1 MYVNVTL
8 YKTKL
13 STTDTMVF
21 SSKIEQTSFFAGLP
35 QRELGKCSFNG
46 KRTIRIN
53 GNYFMLN
60 IGGYNYIKIYYI
72 DGYGNE
78 RTYYAFIDLFR
89 YVNDNCCE
97 VDVTTDYIQTYM
109 FDIQFSQ
116 LFIEQR
122 NYSINDKVLFNLPYK
137 NIYPIGN
144 YKLKNYSELNNKP
157 FICVLLDGSA
167 QNPAGGGGTVGEVF
181 GDIYLKTPT
190 DISESEEIYTTK
202 IVCLIFPITIQ
213 QNGTF
218 TVDDTFIDG
227 YNTTHNCVNF
237 SSFISEFSSVIMNI
251 SIIDALPLFYGG
263 KLNTD
268 NFLLTANAYGAEA
281 DGYYIAYTGV
291 KTNDVFAF
299 VDTYFNSNY
308 SLLRSPYYNLYIYR
322 RGYNQ
327 TLVNIFNCDV
337 EMDSN
342 SIRYL
347 VKFLQDIIPS
357 SDVIVDYSDKYKFN
371 SAKIQALSSTLP
383 FSVDAWDNYRL
394 SKSATS
400 SDALATKHAYDM
412 EIADRNYQNARNQ
425 SRTSFI
431 TGMTNALGSAVSAG
445 GAGLVGKPEA
455 GIGSLVNSITG
466 VVGSSLNYHQNLENA
481 SVAYEN
487 TKTTIEQE
495 SALLE
500 LQYNDIKNSPDITK
514 NFYDSNGYSTMWY
527 GKIRLDVY
535 EAGNIDE
542 IIKYH
547 KRFGFETALQ
557 TEITDLRGLHDVN
570 ARHFDYI
577 RTLNCNVISENIP
590 RTSAEMI
597 QKIFNSGIYLWR
609 NYEKL
614 GEDYLSNYRGE

>member
-13 STTDTMVF
+13 SPTDTMVF
-21 SSKIEQTSFFAGLP
+21 SSKEEQTTFFNGLTKLD
-35 QRELGKCSFNG
+35 LGKCSFNG

-60 IGGYNYIKIYYI
+60 IGGYNYIKIYYT
-72 DGYGNE
+72 DGNGNE

-116 LFIEQR
+116 LFVEQR
-122 NYSINDKVLFNLPYK
+122 NYSVNDKTLFNLPYK

-144 YKLKNYSELNNKP
+144 YKLKNYTELNNKP

-167 QNPAGGGGTVGEVF
+167 QNPAGGGVTVGNAF
-181 GDIYLKTPT
+181 GDLYLKTPT

-213 QNGTF
+213 SNGTF
-218 TVDDTFIDG
+218 TLDEEFIDG
-227 YNTTHNCVNF
+227 NNDRHKCVNF
-237 SSFISEFSSVIMNI
+237 SSFISEYNSAIMNI
-251 SIIDALPLFYGG
+251 SIIDALPLFYED

-268 NFLLTANAYGAEA
+268 NFVLSINDYG
-281 DGYYIAYTGV
+281 DSSYYIAYTGV
-291 KTNDVFAF
+291 KTNDVFAY

-322 RGYNQ
+322 RGYQQ

-337 EMDSN
+337 TIDN
-342 SIRYL
+342 DNNFIRYL

-394 SKSATS
+394 YKSASS
-400 SDALATKHAYDM
+400 SDALSTKHAYDM
-412 EIADRNYQNARNQ
+412 EIADRNYKNARNQ
-425 SRTSFI
+425 ARTSYI
-431 TGMTNALGSAVSAG
+431 NGMTNAVGSALSAG
-445 GAGLVGKPEA
+445 GAALAGKPEG
-455 GIGSLVNSITG
+455 GISSLVNSITG
-466 VVGSSLNYHQNLENA
+466 AVGSSLTYQQNLENA

-514 NFYDSNGYSTMWY
+514 NFYESNGYSTMWY

-535 EAGNIDE
+535 EAGNINE

-557 TEITDLRGLHDVN
+557 TEITDLAGLHDTN
-570 ARHFDYI
+570 AQDFDYI
-577 RTLNCNVISENIP
+577 RTLNCAVISENIP
-590 RTSAEMI
+590 RTSADMI

-614 GEDYLSNYRGE
+614 GEDYLSNYEGE